1 MPNVGRYTWPLI
13 LSYDLSWSSHK
24 ATLNLRPGCGILYY
38 KPRKTQFDL
47 FWYPYD
53 RKWKKRSSLSRFHC
67 GKKRGSPIPTWYV
80 KSNWLIRGTSNSIDY
95 VTPHYYKRA
104 AAFYYTKMGFGTP
117 SAITRIIII
126 VKGQS
131 NLWLRQ
137 RLVSLEFNGCNSY
150 LFILIKACPW
160 LLSSHSFFFPLI

>member
-1 MPNVGRYTWPLI
+1 MELVNVYAERRQVYLTFDIKL
-13 LSYDLSWSSHK
+13 WSLFSLLK
-24 ATLNLRPGCGILYY
+24 FPQSDSEPKTGLWDVFWYSKL
-38 KPRKTQFDL
+38 RKTQLDL
-47 FWYPYD
+47 FLYPYD

-117 SAITRIIII
+117 SAITRNNNNSERA
-126 VKGQS
+126 V
-131 NLWLRQ
+131 
-137 RLVSLEFNGCNSY
+137 EFVTTS
-150 LFILIKACPW
+150 KAR
-160 LLSSHSFFFPLI
+160 FTRI